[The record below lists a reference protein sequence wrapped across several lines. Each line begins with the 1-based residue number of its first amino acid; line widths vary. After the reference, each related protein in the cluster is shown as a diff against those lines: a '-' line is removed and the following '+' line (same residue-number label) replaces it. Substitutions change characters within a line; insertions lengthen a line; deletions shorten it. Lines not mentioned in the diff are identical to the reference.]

1 VPERRAI
8 VADLPD
14 YCGAM
19 SGHRHHDHD
28 HPHGRS
34 PRLLVPRVNTRSR
47 RTFLGDIGG
56 AMALAVTAPA
66 ILVACSSDSDS
77 SDSDGSN
84 GAGGTTQAT
93 ESDESSTPADDEGEE
108 SEAET
113 GGDAQ
118 AEPVRWARTN
128 LGFVSAYVLARGSRA
143 AVVDTGTEGSADAIG
158 ASLQEL
164 GLTFNDVERIILTHK
179 HGDHIGSITEVLSRT
194 VNATAY
200 AGEADLDDI
209 AGDIS
214 PLVGGEDIFGFEILA
229 TPGHTAG
236 HMAVIDHGAGILVA
250 GDALTTE
257 AGAANEPPDQFT
269 ADGDQARESIRAL
282 ARLTFN
288 TLLVG
293 HGDPLESGAEAA
305 VAALVESFG

>member
-1 VPERRAI
+1 
-8 VADLPD
+8 
-14 YCGAM
+14 M
-19 SGHRHHDHD
+19 SGHHHHGHDHHIHD
-28 HPHGRS
+28 HHGDHVT
-34 PRLLVPRVNTRSR
+34 RLVVPRVHTRSR

-56 AMALAVTAPA
+56 AVALAVTAPA
-66 ILVACSSDSDS
+66 VLVACSSDSDS
-77 SDSDGSN
+77 SDGDSSDSDAATGDTTDGSEV
-84 GAGGTTQAT
+84 TTTEAT
-93 ESDESSTPADDEGEE
+93 DVESSTPVNGEGDESG
-108 SEAET
+108 SDT
-113 GGDAQ
+113 DGDAQ
-118 AEPVRWARTN
+118 ADQVRWARTN
-128 LGFVSAYVLARGSRA
+128 LGFVSAYVLARGNRA

-158 ASLQEL
+158 ATLQEL

-179 HGDHIGSITEVLSRT
+179 HGDHIGSITEVLARA

-200 AGEADLDDI
+200 AGEADLDEI
-209 AGDIS
+209 AGEIS
-214 PLVGGEDIFGFEILA
+214 PLVGGEDIFGFEIVA

-257 AGAANEPPDQFT
+257 AGAAGEPPAQFT

-293 HGDPLESGAEAA
+293 HGDPLESEADAA
-305 VAALVESFG
+305 VAVLVDSFG